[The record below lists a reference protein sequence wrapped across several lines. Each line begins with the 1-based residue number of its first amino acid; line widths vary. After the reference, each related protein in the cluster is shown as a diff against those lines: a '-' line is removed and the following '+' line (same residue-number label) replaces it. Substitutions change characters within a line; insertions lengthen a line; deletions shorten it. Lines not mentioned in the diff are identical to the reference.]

1 MSSPAPARPRPV
13 HRAADLLAAYL
24 PGSFY
29 YSSARGVLLADG
41 VHSCVRGTPGN
52 RAAAAA
58 EALEA
63 AVLAGVAD
71 PVVVGAIGFR
81 PDSGSSLI
89 VPAVVRRAAAPG
101 DSAGGVSGVAGRAEL
116 AGEVSGVAGRAGQ
129 AGEVSGVAGTTESVG
144 ADPGVGGRAELAG
157 EVSGV
162 GGCAEQAGGVSG
174 VAGRAEQAGGV
185 SGVAGRAELAAGVSA
200 EGDRRESSVFSAQTP
215 WTVIPQ
221 PTPEVYAESVR
232 RAVDL
237 IGDGEL
243 EKVVLARALDLV
255 GEQGVSVQRLLR
267 NLVVADPAAHAFA
280 VDVSAPGDPA
290 PRTLVGASPELLVSR
305 KGDVVTANPLA
316 GSRRRTGDPVQD
328 AQAIAELRVSEKDL
342 NEHALVAAQVAEVL
356 GRYCTEL
363 EVPEEPEVIGTPTMW
378 HLSTRIT
385 GRVGP
390 GGPSSLELAEAL
402 HPTPA
407 VCGVPVG
414 LARDTIAQLE
424 PEDRGYYA
432 GLVGWTDLAGD
443 GEWVV
448 TIRCAEVSDKTARL
462 FAGAGVVAG
471 SDPAAELAETSAKF
485 GTLLRALGAEG
496 VA

>member
-1 MSSPAPARPRPV
+1 M
-13 HRAADLLAAYL
+13 
-24 PGSFY
+24 
-29 YSSARGVLLADG
+29 
-41 VHSCVRGTPGN
+41 
-52 RAAAAA
+52 
-58 EALEA
+58 
-63 AVLAGVAD
+63 AGVAN

-89 VPAVVRRAAAPG
+89 VPAVVRRAELPG
-101 DSAGGVSGVAGRAEL
+101 DGGLRMGESSQVVGDPAESGGNAGECSRAAEFGGDASGRSRAAGNVAEFGGDAGGRSRAAGNVVGSGGNAGGHSQVASRAVEPGGNQSAAVAGSRSGSGVDGIDA
-116 AGEVSGVAGRAGQ
+116 
-129 AGEVSGVAGTTESVG
+129 TTS
-144 ADPGVGGRAELAG
+144 
-157 EVSGV
+157 
-162 GGCAEQAGGVSG
+162 
-174 VAGRAEQAGGV
+174 
-185 SGVAGRAELAAGVSA
+185 
-200 EGDRRESSVFSAQTP
+200 

-221 PTPEVYAESVR
+221 PAPEVYAESVR

-243 EKVVLARALDLV
+243 RKVVLARALDLV
-255 GEQGVSVQRLLR
+255 GGQGVSVRKLLR

-305 KGDVVTANPLA
+305 KGNVVTANPLA
-316 GSRRRTGDPVQD
+316 GSRRRTGDPAQD
-328 AQAIAELRVSEKDL
+328 AQAIADLRVSEKDL

-363 EVPEEPEVIGTPTMW
+363 DVPGEPEVIGTPTMW

-385 GRVGP
+385 GRVGAD
-390 GGPSSLELAEAL
+390 GPSSLELAEAL

-407 VCGVPVG
+407 VCGVPVD
-414 LARDTIAQLE
+414 LARDTIARLE

>member
-41 VHSCVRGTPGN
+41 VHSHVRGTTGN

-63 AVLAGVAD
+63 AVLAGVAN

-89 VPAVVRRAAAPG
+89 VPAVVRRAEMPG
-101 DSAGGVSGVAGRAEL
+101 DGGLRMGESSRVVGDAAESGGDAGECSQAAEFGGNAGGRSQVASSAVEPDGNQSAAVAGSRSGSGVDGI
-116 AGEVSGVAGRAGQ
+116 
-129 AGEVSGVAGTTESVG
+129 
-144 ADPGVGGRAELAG
+144 D
-157 EVSGV
+157 
-162 GGCAEQAGGVSG
+162 
-174 VAGRAEQAGGV
+174 
-185 SGVAGRAELAAGVSA
+185 AATS
-200 EGDRRESSVFSAQTP
+200 

-221 PTPEVYAESVR
+221 PAPEVYAESVR
-232 RAVDL
+232 RAVNL

-243 EKVVLARALDLV
+243 RKVVLARALDLV
-255 GEQGVSVQRLLR
+255 GGQGVSVRKLLR

-305 KGDVVTANPLA
+305 KGNVVTANPLA
-316 GSRRRTGDPVQD
+316 GSRRRTGDPAQD

-363 EVPEEPEVIGTPTMW
+363 DVPEEPEVIGTPTMW

-385 GRVGP
+385 GRVGA

-407 VCGVPVG
+407 VCGVPVD
-414 LARDTIAQLE
+414 LARDTIARLE
-424 PEDRGYYA
+424 AEDRGYYA

>member
-1 MSSPAPARPRPV
+1 MGESSQVVGDPAESGGNAGECS
-13 HRAADLLAAYL
+13 RAAEFGGDASGRSRAAGNVAEFGGDAGGRSRAAGNVV
-24 PGSFY
+24 GSGGNAGGHSQVA
-29 YSSARGVLLADG
+29 SSAVEPDG
-41 VHSCVRGTPGN
+41 NQS
-52 RAAAAA
+52 
-58 EALEA
+58 A
-63 AVLAGVAD
+63 AVAGS
-71 PVVVGAIGFR
+71 R
-81 PDSGSSLI
+81 SGSGVDGI
-89 VPAVVRRAAAPG
+89 DAAT
-101 DSAGGVSGVAGRAEL
+101 S
-116 AGEVSGVAGRAGQ
+116 
-129 AGEVSGVAGTTESVG
+129 
-144 ADPGVGGRAELAG
+144 
-157 EVSGV
+157 
-162 GGCAEQAGGVSG
+162 
-174 VAGRAEQAGGV
+174 
-185 SGVAGRAELAAGVSA
+185 
-200 EGDRRESSVFSAQTP
+200 

-221 PTPEVYAESVR
+221 PAPEVYAESVR
-232 RAVDL
+232 RAVNL

-243 EKVVLARALDLV
+243 RKVVLARALDLV
-255 GEQGVSVQRLLR
+255 GEQGVSVRKLLR

-305 KGDVVTANPLA
+305 KGNVVTANPLA
-316 GSRRRTGDPVQD
+316 GSRRRTGDPAQD
-328 AQAIAELRVSEKDL
+328 AQAISELRVSEKDL

-363 EVPEEPEVIGTPTMW
+363 DVPEEPEVIGTPTMW

-385 GRVGP
+385 GRVGAD
-390 GGPSSLELAEAL
+390 GPSSLELAEAL

-414 LARDTIAQLE
+414 LARDTIARLE

>member
-41 VHSCVRGTPGN
+41 VHSHVRGASGA

-89 VPAVVRRAAAPG
+89 VPAVVRRAQAPG
-101 DSAGGVSGVAGRAEL
+101 DEDGAGSSAQLARPISGSVDREMATGERADREMAGDGRAATSGGKVRGRSQVRDEEL
-116 AGEVSGVAGRAGQ
+116 GAESAAFRGGSGAK
-129 AGEVSGVAGTTESVG
+129 
-144 ADPGVGGRAELAG
+144 DAEALLRNNQ
-157 EVSGV
+157 S
-162 GGCAEQAGGVSG
+162 
-174 VAGRAEQAGGV
+174 R
-185 SGVAGRAELAAGVSA
+185 
-200 EGDRRESSVFSAQTP
+200 
-215 WTVIPQ
+215 WTVVPQ
-221 PTPEVYAESVR
+221 PAPEVYAESVR
-232 RAVDL
+232 RAVEL

-243 EKVVLARALDLV
+243 RKVVLARALDLV
-255 GEQGVSVQRLLR
+255 GEQGVSVRKLLR
-267 NLVVADPAAHAFA
+267 ELVVADPAAHAFA
-280 VDVSAPGDPA
+280 VDVSAPGDPT

-305 KGDVVTANPLA
+305 QGDVVTANPLA
-316 GSRRRTGDPVQD
+316 GSRRRTGDPARD

-342 NEHALVAAQVAEVL
+342 AEHALVAAQVAEVL

-363 EVPEEPEVIGTPTMW
+363 EVPEKPEVIGTPTMW

-407 VCGVPVG
+407 VCGVPVD
-414 LARDTIAQLE
+414 LARDTIARLE
-424 PEDRGYYA
+424 PVDRGYYA

-448 TIRCAEVSDKTARL
+448 TIRCAEVSDRTARL
-462 FAGAGVVAG
+462 FAGAGIVAG

>member
-41 VHSCVRGTPGN
+41 VHAHVRGASGN

-63 AVLAGVAD
+63 AVLAGVAN

-89 VPAVVRRAAAPG
+89 VPAVVRRAEAPG
-101 DSAGGVSGVAGRAEL
+101 GDSWTDGDPRPGRE
-116 AGEVSGVAGRAGQ
+116 E
-129 AGEVSGVAGTTESVG
+129 
-144 ADPGVGGRAELAG
+144 
-157 EVSGV
+157 
-162 GGCAEQAGGVSG
+162 
-174 VAGRAEQAGGV
+174 
-185 SGVAGRAELAAGVSA
+185 
-200 EGDRRESSVFSAQTP
+200 TP
-215 WTVIPQ
+215 RPVNQNPWAVVPR
-221 PTPEVYAESVR
+221 PAPEVYAESVR
-232 RAVDL
+232 EAVDL
-237 IGDGEL
+237 IADGEL
-243 EKVVLARALDLV
+243 RKVVLARALDLV
-255 GEQGVSVQRLLR
+255 GEHSVSVRELLR
-267 NLVVADPAAHAFA
+267 DLVVRDPAAHAFA
-280 VDVSAPGDPA
+280 VDVSEPGDPA

-305 KGDVVTANPLA
+305 KGNVVTANPLA
-316 GSRRRTGDPVQD
+316 GSRRRTGDPARD

-363 EVPEEPEVIGTPTMW
+363 EVPEKPEVMGTPAMW

-407 VCGVPVG
+407 VCGVPVD
-414 LARDTIAQLE
+414 LARDTIARLE

>member
-41 VHSCVRGTPGN
+41 VHSHVRGTTGN

-63 AVLAGVAD
+63 AVLAGVAN

-89 VPAVVRRAAAPG
+89 VPAVVRRAELPG
-101 DSAGGVSGVAGRAEL
+101 DGGLRMGESSQVVGDPAESGGNAGECSRAAEFGGDASGRSRAAGNVAEFGGDAGGRSRAAGNVVGSGGNAGGHSQVASSAVEPDGNQSAAVAGSRSGSGVDGI
-116 AGEVSGVAGRAGQ
+116 
-129 AGEVSGVAGTTESVG
+129 
-144 ADPGVGGRAELAG
+144 D
-157 EVSGV
+157 
-162 GGCAEQAGGVSG
+162 
-174 VAGRAEQAGGV
+174 
-185 SGVAGRAELAAGVSA
+185 AATS
-200 EGDRRESSVFSAQTP
+200 

-221 PTPEVYAESVR
+221 PAPEVYAESVR
-232 RAVDL
+232 RAVNL

-243 EKVVLARALDLV
+243 RKVVLARALDLV
-255 GEQGVSVQRLLR
+255 GEQGVSVRKLLR

-305 KGDVVTANPLA
+305 KGNVVTANPLA
-316 GSRRRTGDPVQD
+316 GSRRRTGDPAQD
-328 AQAIAELRVSEKDL
+328 AQAISELRVSEKDL

-363 EVPEEPEVIGTPTMW
+363 DVPEEPEVIGTPTMW

-385 GRVGP
+385 GRVGAD
-390 GGPSSLELAEAL
+390 GPSSLELAEAL

-414 LARDTIAQLE
+414 LARDTIARLE

>member
-41 VHSCVRGTPGN
+41 VHAHVRGTPGN

-63 AVLAGVAD
+63 AVLAGVAN
-71 PVVVGAIGFR
+71 PVVAGAIGFR

-89 VPAVVRRAAAPG
+89 VPAVVRRAGAPG
-101 DSAGGVSGVAGRAEL
+101 DEAALAAVSGERAS
-116 AGEVSGVAGRAGQ
+116 ADSGNQ
-129 AGEVSGVAGTTESVG
+129 ADSGNR
-144 ADPGVGGRAELAG
+144 P
-157 EVSGV
+157 
-162 GGCAEQAGGVSG
+162 
-174 VAGRAEQAGGV
+174 
-185 SGVAGRAELAAGVSA
+185 AAGSRTGSRSGSSPEDP
-200 EGDRRESSVFSAQTP
+200 EGSENTATPLPDGQNP
-215 WTVIPQ
+215 WTVIPR
-221 PTPEVYAESVR
+221 PAPEVYAESVR
-232 RAVDL
+232 RAVGL
-237 IGDGEL
+237 IADGEL
-243 EKVVLARALDLV
+243 RKVVLARALDLV
-255 GEQGVSVQRLLR
+255 GEQGVSVRRLLR

-305 KGDVVTANPLA
+305 KGTVVTANPLA
-316 GSRRRTGDPVQD
+316 GSRRRTGDPAQD

-356 GRYCTEL
+356 GRCCTEL

-390 GGPSSLELAEAL
+390 DGPSSLELAEAL

-407 VCGVPVG
+407 VCGVPAG
-414 LARDTIAQLE
+414 LARDTIARLE
-424 PEDRGYYA
+424 PEDRSYYA
-432 GLVGWTDLAGD
+432 GLVGWTDLSGD

-448 TIRCAEVSDKTARL
+448 TIRCAEVSGRTARL

>member
-41 VHSCVRGTPGN
+41 VHAHVRGTPGN

-63 AVLAGVAD
+63 AVLAGVAN
-71 PVVVGAIGFR
+71 PVVAGAIGFR

-89 VPAVVRRAAAPG
+89 VPAVVRRAGAPG
-101 DSAGGVSGVAGRAEL
+101 DEAARAADSGER
-116 AGEVSGVAGRAGQ
+116 
-129 AGEVSGVAGTTESVG
+129 
-144 ADPGVGGRAELAG
+144 P
-157 EVSGV
+157 
-162 GGCAEQAGGVSG
+162 
-174 VAGRAEQAGGV
+174 
-185 SGVAGRAELAAGVSA
+185 AAGSLTGSRSGSSP
-200 EGDRRESSVFSAQTP
+200 EGSDGPEDPEGPGPEGPENTATPLPDGQTP
-215 WTVIPQ
+215 WTVIPR
-221 PTPEVYAESVR
+221 PAPEVYAESVR

-237 IGDGEL
+237 IADGEL
-243 EKVVLARALDLV
+243 RKVVLARALDLV
-255 GEQGVSVQRLLR
+255 GEQGVSVRQLLR

-305 KGDVVTANPLA
+305 KGTVVTANPLA
-316 GSRRRTGDPVQD
+316 GSRRRTGDPAQD

-363 EVPEEPEVIGTPTMW
+363 DVPEEPEVIGTPTMW

-414 LARDTIAQLE
+414 LARDTIARLE

-432 GLVGWTDLAGD
+432 GLVGWTDLSGD

-448 TIRCAEVSDKTARL
+448 TIRCAEVSGRTARL

>member
-41 VHSCVRGTPGN
+41 VHSHVRGTAGN

-63 AVLAGVAD
+63 AVLAGVAN

-89 VPAVVRRAAAPG
+89 VPAVVRRAEMPGGGDAQRMAAGSLRLGGSSPAAESG
-101 DSAGGVSGVAGRAEL
+101 GNAGTGSRAAGNAAESGGKPDGGSQVAGSAGQRSENQGAAIAGSRSG
-116 AGEVSGVAGRAGQ
+116 SGFADVEASLRDGQ
-129 AGEVSGVAGTTESVG
+129 
-144 ADPGVGGRAELAG
+144 
-157 EVSGV
+157 
-162 GGCAEQAGGVSG
+162 
-174 VAGRAEQAGGV
+174 
-185 SGVAGRAELAAGVSA
+185 
-200 EGDRRESSVFSAQTP
+200 SS
-215 WTVIPQ
+215 WTVVPQ
-221 PTPEVYAESVR
+221 PAPEVYAESVR
-232 RAVDL
+232 QAVDL

-243 EKVVLARALDLV
+243 RKVVLARALDLV
-255 GEQGVSVQRLLR
+255 GEQGVSVRKLLR
-267 NLVVADPAAHAFA
+267 DLVVADPAAHAFA

-305 KGDVVTANPLA
+305 KGNLVTANPLA
-316 GSRRRTGDPVQD
+316 GSRRRTGDPARD

-342 NEHALVAAQVAEVL
+342 DEHALVAAQVAEVL

-363 EVPEEPEVIGTPTMW
+363 DVPEEPEVMGTPAMW
-378 HLSTRIT
+378 HLSTRIA

-390 GGPSSLELAEAL
+390 GGPSALELAEAL

-407 VCGVPVG
+407 VCGVPVD
-414 LARDTIAQLE
+414 LARDTIARLE

-448 TIRCAEVSDKTARL
+448 TIRCAEVAGKTARL

-496 VA
+496 AA

>member
-1 MSSPAPARPRPV
+1 M
-13 HRAADLLAAYL
+13 
-24 PGSFY
+24 
-29 YSSARGVLLADG
+29 
-41 VHSCVRGTPGN
+41 HSHVRGTAGN

-63 AVLAGVAD
+63 AVLAGVEN

-89 VPAVVRRAAAPG
+89 VPAVVRRAEAPG
-101 DSAGGVSGVAGRAEL
+101 GVAAN
-116 AGEVSGVAGRAGQ
+116 S
-129 AGEVSGVAGTTESVG
+129 
-144 ADPGVGGRAELAG
+144 PGGRAK
-157 EVSGV
+157 
-162 GGCAEQAGGVSG
+162 
-174 VAGRAEQAGGV
+174 
-185 SGVAGRAELAAGVSA
+185 LAAGTSGSA
-200 EGDRRESSVFSAQTP
+200 AGDRAADGECSARLDLGGAPGGAVESRENPDGPSRTADSPNVVKPTENHPAPHGDAASEDPKASHTNRSP
-215 WTVIPQ
+215 WTVVPK
-221 PTPEVYAESVR
+221 PAPEVYAESVR

-243 EKVVLARALDLV
+243 RKVVLARALDLV
-255 GEQGVSVQRLLR
+255 GEQGVSVRKLLR
-267 NLVVADPAAHAFA
+267 DLVQADPAAHAFA

-305 KGDVVTANPLA
+305 KGNVVTANPLA
-316 GSRRRTGDPVQD
+316 GSRRRTGDPARD
-328 AQAIAELRVSEKDL
+328 ARAVAELRVSEKDL
-342 NEHALVAAQVAEVL
+342 DEHALVAAQVAEVL

-363 EVPEEPEVIGTPTMW
+363 EVPEAPEVIGTPTMW

-414 LARDTIAQLE
+414 LARDTIARLE

-448 TIRCAEVSDKTARL
+448 TIRCAEVSGATARL
-462 FAGAGVVAG
+462 FAGAGIVAG

>member
-41 VHSCVRGTPGN
+41 VHSHVRGATGN

-63 AVLAGVAD
+63 AVLAGVEN

-89 VPAVVRRAAAPG
+89 VPAVVRRAGAPDALAAG
-101 DSAGGVSGVAGRAEL
+101 LDA
-116 AGEVSGVAGRAGQ
+116 
-129 AGEVSGVAGTTESVG
+129 
-144 ADPGVGGRAELAG
+144 GGRATAG
-157 EVSGV
+157 TAERDSVDSAK
-162 GGCAEQAGGVSG
+162 GGAESRRAGGTDNRTS
-174 VAGRAEQAGGV
+174 
-185 SGVAGRAELAAGVSA
+185 
-200 EGDRRESSVFSAQTP
+200 
-215 WTVIPQ
+215 WTVVPR
-221 PTPEVYAESVR
+221 PAPEVYAESVR

-237 IGDGEL
+237 IADGEL
-243 EKVVLARALDLV
+243 RKVVLARALDLV
-255 GEQGVSVQRLLR
+255 GEQGVSVQQLLSD
-267 NLVVADPAAHAFA
+267 LVLADPAAHAFA
-280 VDVSAPGDPA
+280 VDVSEPGDPA

-316 GSRRRTGDPVQD
+316 GSRRRTGEPARD

-363 EVPEEPEVIGTPTMW
+363 DVPEQPDVIGTPTMW

-448 TIRCAEVSDKTARL
+448 TIRCAEVSGRTARL

>member
-1 MSSPAPARPRPV
+1 MAGGVSGVGGRGEPV
-13 HRAADLLAAYL
+13 GADSGVGGRADL
-24 PGSFY
+24 
-29 YSSARGVLLADG
+29 
-41 VHSCVRGTPGN
+41 
-52 RAAAAA
+52 
-58 EALEA
+58 
-63 AVLAGVAD
+63 
-71 PVVVGAIGFR
+71 
-81 PDSGSSLI
+81 
-89 VPAVVRRAAAPG
+89 
-101 DSAGGVSGVAGRAEL
+101 AGGVSGVAGRAEL
-116 AGEVSGVAGRAGQ
+116 AGGVSGVG
-129 AGEVSGVAGTTESVG
+129 
-144 ADPGVGGRAELAG
+144 DRAELAG
-157 EVSGV
+157 
-162 GGCAEQAGGVSG
+162 
-174 VAGRAEQAGGV
+174 
-185 SGVAGRAELAAGVSA
+185 GVSA
-200 EGDRRESSVFSAQTP
+200 EGDRRESSAFSAQTP

-221 PTPEVYAESVR
+221 PAPEVYAESVR

-237 IGDGEL
+237 IADGEL

-255 GEQGVSVQRLLR
+255 GEQGVSVQQLLR

-290 PRTLVGASPELLVSR
+290 TRTLVGASPELLVSR

-414 LARDTIAQLE
+414 PARDTIAQLE

>member
-1 MSSPAPARPRPV
+1 M
-13 HRAADLLAAYL
+13 
-24 PGSFY
+24 
-29 YSSARGVLLADG
+29 
-41 VHSCVRGTPGN
+41 
-52 RAAAAA
+52 
-58 EALEA
+58 
-63 AVLAGVAD
+63 
-71 PVVVGAIGFR
+71 
-81 PDSGSSLI
+81 
-89 VPAVVRRAAAPG
+89 
-101 DSAGGVSGVAGRAEL
+101 
-116 AGEVSGVAGRAGQ
+116 
-129 AGEVSGVAGTTESVG
+129 
-144 ADPGVGGRAELAG
+144 
-157 EVSGV
+157 
-162 GGCAEQAGGVSG
+162 
-174 VAGRAEQAGGV
+174 
-185 SGVAGRAELAAGVSA
+185 
-200 EGDRRESSVFSAQTP
+200 
-215 WTVIPQ
+215 PQ
-221 PTPEVYAESVR
+221 PAPEVYAESVR

-237 IGDGEL
+237 IADGDL
-243 EKVVLARALDLV
+243 QKVVLARALDLV
-255 GEQGVSVQRLLR
+255 GEQGVSVQQLLR

-280 VDVSAPGDPA
+280 VDVSAPGDAA

-316 GSRRRTGDPVQD
+316 GSRRRTGDPAQD
-328 AQAIAELRVSEKDL
+328 GQAIAGLRVSEKDL

-363 EVPEEPEVIGTPTMW
+363 DVPEEPEVIGTPTMW

-407 VCGVPVG
+407 VCGVPVD

-448 TIRCAEVSDKTARL
+448 TIRCAEVADKTARL
-462 FAGAGVVAG
+462 FAGAGIVAG

-496 VA
+496 IA

>member
-1 MSSPAPARPRPV
+1 M
-13 HRAADLLAAYL
+13 
-24 PGSFY
+24 
-29 YSSARGVLLADG
+29 
-41 VHSCVRGTPGN
+41 
-52 RAAAAA
+52 
-58 EALEA
+58 
-63 AVLAGVAD
+63 AGVAN

-89 VPAVVRRAAAPG
+89 VPAVVRRAELPG
-101 DSAGGVSGVAGRAEL
+101 DGGLRMGESSQVVGDPAESGGNAGECSRAAEFGGDASGRSRAAGNVAEFGGDAGGRSRAAGNVVGSGGNAGGHSQVASSAVEPDGNQSAAVAGSRSGSGVDGI
-116 AGEVSGVAGRAGQ
+116 
-129 AGEVSGVAGTTESVG
+129 
-144 ADPGVGGRAELAG
+144 D
-157 EVSGV
+157 
-162 GGCAEQAGGVSG
+162 
-174 VAGRAEQAGGV
+174 
-185 SGVAGRAELAAGVSA
+185 AATS
-200 EGDRRESSVFSAQTP
+200 

-221 PTPEVYAESVR
+221 PAPEVYAESVR
-232 RAVDL
+232 RAVNL

-243 EKVVLARALDLV
+243 RKVVLARALDLV
-255 GEQGVSVQRLLR
+255 GEQGVSVRKLLR

-305 KGDVVTANPLA
+305 KGNVVTANPLA
-316 GSRRRTGDPVQD
+316 GSRRRTGDPAQD
-328 AQAIAELRVSEKDL
+328 AQAISELRVSEKDL

-363 EVPEEPEVIGTPTMW
+363 DVPEEPEVIGTPTMW

-385 GRVGP
+385 GRVGAD
-390 GGPSSLELAEAL
+390 GPSSLELAEAL

-414 LARDTIAQLE
+414 LARDTIARLE

>member
-89 VPAVVRRAAAPG
+89 VPAVVRRAKAPG
-101 DSAGGVSGVAGRAEL
+101 DAAGSD
-116 AGEVSGVAGRAGQ
+116 S
-129 AGEVSGVAGTTESVG
+129 
-144 ADPGVGGRAELAG
+144 GVGGRAELAG
-157 EVSGV
+157 GVSGANGRGKLAGGVSGLGGSAELADEVSGV
-162 GGCAEQAGGVSG
+162 GGRAELAGGVSN
-174 VAGRAEQAGGV
+174 AGGCAEPVDEV
-185 SGVAGRAELAAGVSA
+185 SSAGGRG
-200 EGDRRESSVFSAQTP
+200 ESSGFSAQTS
-215 WTVIPQ
+215 WTVVPQ
-221 PTPEVYAESVR
+221 PAPEVYAESVR
-232 RAVDL
+232 RAVGL
-237 IGDGEL
+237 IADGEL

-255 GEQGVSVQRLLR
+255 GQQGLSVQQLLR
-267 NLVVADPAAHAFA
+267 NLVVADPGAHAFA
-280 VDVSAPGDPA
+280 VDVSAPGDSA

-363 EVPEEPEVIGTPTMW
+363 EVPEEPEVMGTPTMW

-407 VCGVPVG
+407 VCGVPVE
-414 LARDTIAQLE
+414 LARDTIARLE

>member
-41 VHSCVRGTPGN
+41 VHSHVRGTSGN

-63 AVLAGVAD
+63 AVLAGVAN

-89 VPAVVRRAAAPG
+89 VPAVVRRAGMPGEGGPQSAA
-101 DSAGGVSGVAGRAEL
+101 L
-116 AGEVSGVAGRAGQ
+116 AGSPGGSGF
-129 AGEVSGVAGTTESVG
+129 E
-144 ADPGVGGRAELAG
+144 DPEAP
-157 EVSGV
+157 
-162 GGCAEQAGGVSG
+162 
-174 VAGRAEQAGGV
+174 
-185 SGVAGRAELAAGVSA
+185 
-200 EGDRRESSVFSAQTP
+200 RRNDPAS
-215 WTVIPQ
+215 WTVVPR
-221 PTPEVYAESVR
+221 PAPEVYAESVR

-237 IGDGEL
+237 IGAGEL
-243 EKVVLARALDLV
+243 RKVVLARALDLV
-255 GEQGVSVQRLLR
+255 GEHGVSVRKLLR

-305 KGDVVTANPLA
+305 QGNVVTANPLA
-316 GSRRRTGDPVQD
+316 GSRRRTGDPAQD

-363 EVPEEPEVIGTPTMW
+363 EVPREPEVMGTPTMW

-407 VCGVPVG
+407 VCGVPVE
-414 LARDTIAQLE
+414 LARDTIARLE

-496 VA
+496 AA

>member
-41 VHSCVRGTPGN
+41 VHSHVRGTTGN

-63 AVLAGVAD
+63 AVLAGVAN

-89 VPAVVRRAAAPG
+89 VPAVVRRAELPG
-101 DSAGGVSGVAGRAEL
+101 DGGLRMGESSQVVGDPAESGGNAGECSRAAEFGGDASGRSRAAGNVAEFGGDAGGRSRAAGNVVGSGGNAGGHSQVASRAVEPGGNQSAAVAGSR
-116 AGEVSGVAGRAGQ
+116 SG
-129 AGEVSGVAGTTESVG
+129 
-144 ADPGVGGRAELAG
+144 
-157 EVSGV
+157 
-162 GGCAEQAGGVSG
+162 
-174 VAGRAEQAGGV
+174 
-185 SGVAGRAELAAGVSA
+185 
-200 EGDRRESSVFSAQTP
+200 SSVDGIDATTS

-221 PTPEVYAESVR
+221 PAPEVYAESVR
-232 RAVDL
+232 RAVNL

-243 EKVVLARALDLV
+243 RKVVLARALDLV
-255 GEQGVSVQRLLR
+255 GEQGVSVRKLLR

-305 KGDVVTANPLA
+305 KGNVVTANPLA
-316 GSRRRTGDPVQD
+316 GSRRRTGDPAQD
-328 AQAIAELRVSEKDL
+328 AQAISELRVSEKDL

-363 EVPEEPEVIGTPTMW
+363 DVPEEPEVIGTPTMW

-385 GRVGP
+385 GRVGAD
-390 GGPSSLELAEAL
+390 GPSSLELAEAL

-414 LARDTIAQLE
+414 LARDTIARLE